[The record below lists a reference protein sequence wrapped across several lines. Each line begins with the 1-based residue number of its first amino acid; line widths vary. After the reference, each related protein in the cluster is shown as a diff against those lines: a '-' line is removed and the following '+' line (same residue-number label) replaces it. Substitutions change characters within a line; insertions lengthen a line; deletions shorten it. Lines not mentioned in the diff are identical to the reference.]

1 MAFNKAKA
9 LQEAEKLVIQGK
21 ISQAIKR
28 YFDILERD
36 PSDVILLNTIGDLYI
51 RDRNAS
57 EGLKQFYRLAEA
69 YVRDG
74 FILKA
79 IAIYKKIVKLEPDS
93 VDPLLKLAELYQTQR
108 LAREARELY
117 YQVAESYKKKKQN
130 DKVLETLRKAVQL
143 DVENAPA
150 RVRLAA
156 FCEEIGRKEEATQVY
171 LETAQLASR
180 RGDLAAAQVALNK
193 VQELDPQNP
202 QIHLLRAREA
212 LATKHPEEVEA
223 ILSAIPGLKDDPTG
237 RSLLIDSYLSTQQLE
252 KAEKLVPDLFRAN
265 PTDFSPVASFVS
277 ACVQVDEFDAAFRA
291 LSGLAD
297 ELIKQENTSS
307 LLESLRLIWNKSP
320 QHLPTLELIY
330 RIYDERAEEYALP
343 EILEALGHAYVQGGQ
358 FEKAEQAF
366 QRLVSREPA
375 NERYKVLLKQ
385 VLKKQGKEVGKAFV
399 AGLPS
404 SAIDLTREEGLA
416 APAAA
421 ALADAER
428 VAVVKQALDNS
439 ELFARYHL
447 VKKAVTELD
456 RVLEIY
462 PDEPEIHKRLVGMCW
477 KAMSERAEQ
486 AAQALVRIYTQQGDA
501 EEAKKF
507 AQLAGGR
514 EAPAAEAIPPP
525 AVRAPALRPES
536 LPLPSAQPA
545 SAAPWEIDLA
555 SGFSL
560 PPVQEPETAP
570 TPHVSATASAGSTL
584 DLSRP
589 PEQKAPAAPPA
600 EIPSD
605 FSVAP
610 GVESPSATAVGT
622 PLDPS
627 IPPAREAPLPAP
639 LELSIDLSRLAS
651 PAPPPAPTS
660 EIQEIDLSEDWESF
674 QAQAAP
680 ASRAPETP
688 RETASFNYEDSR
700 IEVNFYLESGF
711 LEEAIKAVEELE
723 RTLPGE
729 PRIAELRALVEAHTG
744 AMAAEVPEKQPAET
758 LKPTFVAAV
767 APPAEGAV
775 EQLELASSYAAP
787 KTEAQPAAAP
797 PISPRQEEIPTPAP
811 LSATP
816 EATTNLLGD
825 LAETPQEAAPFNYED
840 SRIEVNF
847 YLESGFLEEAIK
859 AVEELERTQSGEPR
873 IAELRA
879 LVEAHTGAMAAEV
892 PEKQPAETLKPT
904 FVAAVAPPAEG
915 AVEQLELASSY
926 AAPKTEAQPAAA
938 PPISPRQEEIPTPA
952 PLSATPEATTNLLGD
967 LADAF
972 GSAMGELAELSP
984 PPAPPSAPTAGPA
997 TISTAP
1003 APAPASPLGGLLEE
1017 MSEALAMGPDEKDD
1031 PETHYNLGVAFREMN
1046 LLDEAIGEFQKVVKG
1061 AGKRP
1066 HPPNY
1071 LQACSLLA
1079 TCFMDKGMAPIAV
1092 KWYCRALETPDLDEE
1107 ALLALQ
1113 YDLGVAYEQAGDA
1126 R

>member
-1 MAFNKAKA
+1 
-9 LQEAEKLVIQGK
+9 
-21 ISQAIKR
+21 
-28 YFDILERD
+28 
-36 PSDVILLNTIGDLYI
+36 
-51 RDRNAS
+51 
-57 EGLKQFYRLAEA
+57 
-69 YVRDG
+69 
-74 FILKA
+74 
-79 IAIYKKIVKLEPDS
+79 
-93 VDPLLKLAELYQTQR
+93 
-108 LAREARELY
+108 
-117 YQVAESYKKKKQN
+117 
-130 DKVLETLRKAVQL
+130 
-143 DVENAPA
+143 
-150 RVRLAA
+150 
-156 FCEEIGRKEEATQVY
+156 
-171 LETAQLASR
+171 
-180 RGDLAAAQVALNK
+180 
-193 VQELDPQNP
+193 
-202 QIHLLRAREA
+202 
-212 LATKHPEEVEA
+212 
-223 ILSAIPGLKDDPTG
+223 
-237 RSLLIDSYLSTQQLE
+237 
-252 KAEKLVPDLFRAN
+252 
-265 PTDFSPVASFVS
+265 
-277 ACVQVDEFDAAFRA
+277 
-291 LSGLAD
+291 
-297 ELIKQENTSS
+297 
-307 LLESLRLIWNKSP
+307 
-320 QHLPTLELIY
+320 
-330 RIYDERAEEYALP
+330 
-343 EILEALGHAYVQGGQ
+343 
-358 FEKAEQAF
+358 
-366 QRLVSREPA
+366 
-375 NERYKVLLKQ
+375 
-385 VLKKQGKEVGKAFV
+385 
-399 AGLPS
+399 
-404 SAIDLTREEGLA
+404 
-416 APAAA
+416 
-421 ALADAER
+421 
-428 VAVVKQALDNS
+428 
-439 ELFARYHL
+439 
-447 VKKAVTELD
+447 
-456 RVLEIY
+456 
-462 PDEPEIHKRLVGMCW
+462 
-477 KAMSERAEQ
+477 MSERAEQ
-486 AAQALVRIYTQQGDA
+486 AAQALVRIYTQQGDT
-501 EEAKKF
+501 EGAKRY
-507 AQLAGGR
+507 AQMAGGR

-622 PLDPS
+622 PLGPS
-627 IPPAREAPLPAP
+627 ILPAREAPLPAP
-639 LELSIDLSRLAS
+639 LELPIDLSKQAP

-674 QAQAAP
+674 QAQAAS
-680 ASRAPETP
+680 ASLAPDTP
-688 RETASFNYEDSR
+688 QEAASFNYEDSR
-700 IEVNFYLESGF
+700 IEVNFYLENGF
-711 LEEAIKAVEELE
+711 FEEAIKAVEELE
-723 RTLPGE
+723 RTLP
-729 PRIAELRALVEAHTG
+729 
-744 AMAAEVPEKQPAET
+744 
-758 LKPTFVAAV
+758 
-767 APPAEGAV
+767 
-775 EQLELASSYAAP
+775 
-787 KTEAQPAAAP
+787 
-797 PISPRQEEIPTPAP
+797 
-811 LSATP
+811 
-816 EATTNLLGD
+816 
-825 LAETPQEAAPFNYED
+825 
-840 SRIEVNF
+840 
-847 YLESGFLEEAIK
+847 
-859 AVEELERTQSGEPR
+859 GEPR

-1113 YDLGVAYEQAGDA
+1113 YDLFVKAEIGRAHV
-1126 R
+1126 

>member
-825 LAETPQEAAPFNYED
+825 LA
-840 SRIEVNF
+840 
-847 YLESGFLEEAIK
+847 
-859 AVEELERTQSGEPR
+859 
-873 IAELRA
+873 
-879 LVEAHTGAMAAEV
+879 
-892 PEKQPAETLKPT
+892 
-904 FVAAVAPPAEG
+904 
-915 AVEQLELASSY
+915 
-926 AAPKTEAQPAAA
+926 
-938 PPISPRQEEIPTPA
+938 
-952 PLSATPEATTNLLGD
+952 
-967 LADAF
+967 DAF

-1126 R
+1126 RRALEKFTEVYGQNIDFRDVAEKIRIFQQKGS

>member
-9 LQEAEKLVIQGK
+9 LQEGEKLVIQGK

-36 PSDVILLNTIGDLYI
+36 PSDLILLNTIGDLYI
-51 RDRNAS
+51 RDRNVS

-69 YVRDG
+69 YVQDG
-74 FILKA
+74 FTLKA

-93 VDPLLKLAELYQTQR
+93 VDPLLKLADLYQAQR
-108 LAREARELY
+108 MPREARELY
-117 YQVAESYKKKKQN
+117 YQVAECYKKKKQD
-130 DKVLETLRKAVQL
+130 DKVLETLRKVVQL
-143 DVENAPA
+143 DVGNAPA
-150 RVRLAA
+150 RVRLAG
-156 FCEEIGRKEEATQVY
+156 FCEEIGRKDEATQVY
-171 LETAQLASR
+171 LETAQLAFR
-180 RGDLAAAQVALNK
+180 RGDLAAAQVALKK
-193 VQELDPQNP
+193 VQELDPDNP
-202 QIHLLRAREA
+202 QIYLLRAREA

-223 ILSAIPGLKDDPTG
+223 ILSAIPGLKDDPSG
-237 RSLLIDSYLSTQQLE
+237 RSLLLASYLSTQQME
-252 KAEKLVPDLFRAN
+252 KAGKLAPDLFRAN

-277 ACVQVDEFDAAFRA
+277 ACVKVDEFDTALRA

-297 ELIKQENTSS
+297 ELIKQGNTSS
-307 LLESLRLIWNKSP
+307 LMESLRLIWSKSP

-330 RIYDERAEEYALP
+330 RICDEQKEEYTLP
-343 EILEALGHAYVQGGQ
+343 EILEALGHAYVQCGQ

-404 SAIDLTREEGLA
+404 SATGLTQEEELA
-416 APAAA
+416 ALSAS
-421 ALADAER
+421 ALGDAER
-428 VAVVKQALDNS
+428 EAMVKQALDNS
-439 ELFARYHL
+439 ELFARYHS
-447 VKKAVTELD
+447 VKKAVAELD

-462 PDEPEIHKRLVGMCW
+462 PDEPEIHRRLVGMCW
-477 KAMSERAEQ
+477 KVMSERAEQ
-486 AAQALVRIYTQQGDA
+486 AAQALVRIYTQQGDT
-501 EEAKKF
+501 EGAKRF
-507 AQLAGGR
+507 AQMAGGR
-514 EAPAAEAIPPP
+514 EALAAEAIPPK
-525 AVRAPALRPES
+525 ALRAPALRPES
-536 LPLPSAQPA
+536 LPPPPPQPA
-545 SAAPWEIDLA
+545 PAAPGEVSLA

-560 PPVQEPETAP
+560 APVQEPETAP
-570 TPHVSATASAGSTL
+570 TPHVSATASAGSTF

-589 PEQKAPAAPPA
+589 PEQKTPAAPPA

-622 PLDPS
+622 PLDAS

-639 LELSIDLSRLAS
+639 LQLPIDLSRLAS
-651 PAPPPAPTS
+651 SAPPPAPTS

-674 QAQAAP
+674 QARAASP
-680 ASRAPETP
+680 SLAPETP
-688 RETASFNYEDSR
+688 QEAASFNYEESR
-700 IEVNFYLESGF
+700 IEVNFYLENGF
-711 LEEAIKAVEELE
+711 LEQAIKAVEELE

-729 PRIAELRALVEAHTG
+729 PRIAELRALVETHTG
-744 AMAAEVPEKQPAET
+744 V
-758 LKPTFVAAV
+758 
-767 APPAEGAV
+767 EG
-775 EQLELASSYAAP
+775 
-787 KTEAQPAAAP
+787 
-797 PISPRQEEIPTPAP
+797 IPTPAP
-811 LSATP
+811 LSATR
-816 EATTNLLGD
+816 G
-825 LAETPQEAAPFNYED
+825 
-840 SRIEVNF
+840 
-847 YLESGFLEEAIK
+847 
-859 AVEELERTQSGEPR
+859 
-873 IAELRA
+873 
-879 LVEAHTGAMAAEV
+879 
-892 PEKQPAETLKPT
+892 
-904 FVAAVAPPAEG
+904 
-915 AVEQLELASSY
+915 
-926 AAPKTEAQPAAA
+926 
-938 PPISPRQEEIPTPA
+938 
-952 PLSATPEATTNLLGD
+952 ATTNLLGD

-1003 APAPASPLGGLLEE
+1003 TPAPASPLSGLLEE
-1017 MSEALAMGPDEKDD
+1017 IGEAPAMRPYEEDD

-1079 TCFMDKGMAPIAV
+1079 ICFMDKGMAPIAV

-1126 R
+1126 RRALEKFTEVYGRNIDFRDVAEKIRIFQQKGS

>member
-9 LQEAEKLVIQGK
+9 LQVGEKLVIQGK
-21 ISQAIKR
+21 ISQAIKQ

-51 RDRNAS
+51 RDRNVP

-69 YVRDG
+69 YLGDG

-79 IAIYKKIVKLEPDS
+79 TAIYRKIVKLEPDS
-93 VDPLLKLAELYQTQR
+93 VDPLLKLVELYQTQR
-108 LAREARELY
+108 LAREAREVY
-117 YQVAESYKKKKQN
+117 YQVAECYKKRKQN
-130 DKVLETLRKAVQL
+130 DKVLETLRKVVQL
-143 DVENAPA
+143 DVENAAA
-150 RVRLAA
+150 RIRLAA
-156 FCEEIGRKEEATQVY
+156 FCEEIGQKDEATQVY
-171 LETAQLASR
+171 LETAQLAFR
-180 RGDLAAAQVALNK
+180 RGDLAATQVTLKKA
-193 VQELDPQNP
+193 QELDPDNP

-212 LATKHPEEVEA
+212 LVTKHPEEVEA

-237 RSLLIDSYLSTQQLE
+237 RSLLFDSYLSTQQLE

-277 ACVQVDEFDAAFRA
+277 ACVQVDEFDTALKA

-297 ELIKQENTSS
+297 DLIKQGNTSS
-307 LLESLRLIWNKSP
+307 LMESLRLIWSKSP
-320 QHLPTLELIY
+320 QHVSTLELIY
-330 RIYDERAEEYALP
+330 RICDEREEEYALP
-343 EILEALGHAYVQGGQ
+343 EILEALGHAYVQCGQ
-358 FEKAEQAF
+358 LEKAEQAF

-385 VLKKQGKEVGKAFV
+385 VLKKQGKEVGKALV

-404 SAIDLTREEGLA
+404 SAIDLTQREGLA
-416 APAAA
+416 TPAAPA
-421 ALADAER
+421 LGDTER
-428 VAVVKQALDNS
+428 EAMVKQALDNS
-439 ELFARYHL
+439 ELFARYNL
-447 VKKAVTELD
+447 LRKAVAELD
-456 RVLEIY
+456 KVLETY
-462 PDEPEIHKRLVGMCW
+462 PDEPEIHRRLVGMCW
-477 KAMSERAEQ
+477 KDMPERAEQ
-486 AAQALVRIYTQQGDA
+486 AAQALVRIYTQQGDT
-501 EEAKKF
+501 EGAKRF
-507 AQLAGGR
+507 AQMAGGR
-514 EAPAAEAIPPP
+514 EALAAAAIPLQ
-525 AVRAPALRPES
+525 AVRAPALRSES
-536 LPLPSAQPA
+536 LPPPPAQPVP
-545 SAAPWEIDLA
+545 AAPEEIEFA

-560 PPVQEPETAP
+560 APLQEPDTAP
-570 TPHVSATASAGSTL
+570 TPHVSATASAGSTF

-622 PLDPS
+622 PLGPS
-627 IPPAREAPLPAP
+627 ILPAREAPLPAP
-639 LELSIDLSRLAS
+639 LELPIDLSKQAP

-674 QAQAAP
+674 QAQAAS
-680 ASRAPETP
+680 ASLAPDTP
-688 RETASFNYEDSR
+688 QEAASFNYEDSR
-700 IEVNFYLESGF
+700 IEVNFYLENGF
-711 LEEAIKAVEELE
+711 FEEAIKAVEELE

-729 PRIAELRALVEAHTG
+729 PRIAEFRALVKAHTG
-744 AMAAEVPEKQPAET
+744 AKAAEVPEKQPAET

-767 APPAEGAV
+767 APPAEGSV
-775 EQLELASSYAAP
+775 EQLELASSNAAP

-797 PISPRQEEIPTPAP
+797 PISPREEEIPTPAP
-811 LSATP
+811 LSATM
-816 EATTNLLGD
+816 EATTN
-825 LAETPQEAAPFNYED
+825 P
-840 SRIEVNF
+840 
-847 YLESGFLEEAIK
+847 
-859 AVEELERTQSGEPR
+859 
-873 IAELRA
+873 
-879 LVEAHTGAMAAEV
+879 
-892 PEKQPAETLKPT
+892 
-904 FVAAVAPPAEG
+904 
-915 AVEQLELASSY
+915 
-926 AAPKTEAQPAAA
+926 
-938 PPISPRQEEIPTPA
+938 
-952 PLSATPEATTNLLGD
+952 LGD

-972 GSAMGELAELSP
+972 GSAMGELAELAP

-1003 APAPASPLGGLLEE
+1003 TPAPASPLSGLLEE
-1017 MSEALAMGPDEKDD
+1017 MGEALAMGPDEEDD

-1046 LLDEAIGEFQKVVKG
+1046 LLDEAIGEFQKVVKR
-1061 AGKRP
+1061 AGKGP

-1079 TCFMDKGMAPIAV
+1079 ICFMDKGMAPIAV

-1126 R
+1126 RRALEKFTEVYGQNIDFRDVAEKIRIFQQKGS

>member
-28 YFDILERD
+28 YFDILDRD
-36 PSDVILLNTIGDLYI
+36 PSDLILLNTIGDLYI

-69 YVRDG
+69 YVQDG

-93 VDPLLKLAELYQTQR
+93 VYPLLKLVELYQTQR

-117 YQVAESYKKKKQN
+117 YQVAECYKKKKQN
-130 DKVLETLRKAVQL
+130 DKVLETLRKVVQL

-150 RVRLAA
+150 RVRLAT
-156 FCEEIGRKEEATQVY
+156 FCEEMGRKDEATQVY
-171 LETAQLASR
+171 LETAQLAFR
-180 RGDLAAAQVALNK
+180 RGDLAAAQVTLKK
-193 VQELDPQNP
+193 VQELDPDNP
-202 QIHLLRAREA
+202 QIHLLRARQA
-212 LATKHPEEVEA
+212 LATKHPEEVET

-252 KAEKLVPDLFRAN
+252 KAGKLVPDLFRAN

-277 ACVQVDEFDAAFRA
+277 ACVQVDEFDTALRA

-297 ELIKQENTSS
+297 ELIKQGNTSS
-307 LLESLRLIWNKSP
+307 LMESLRLIWSKSP
-320 QHLPTLELIY
+320 QYLPALELIY
-330 RIYDERAEEYALP
+330 RICDERKEEAALP
-343 EILEALGHAYVQGGQ
+343 EILEALGHAYVQCGQ

-404 SAIDLTREEGLA
+404 SAIDLTQEEGLA
-416 APAAA
+416 APAAS

-428 VAVVKQALDNS
+428 EAIVKQALDNS

-447 VKKAVTELD
+447 MKKAVAELD

-462 PDEPEIHKRLVGMCW
+462 PDEPEIHRRLVGMCW
-477 KAMSERAEQ
+477 KVMSERAEQ
-486 AAQALVRIYTQQGDA
+486 AAQALVRIYTQQGDV
-501 EEAKKF
+501 ESAKRF

-514 EAPAAEAIPPP
+514 EALAAEAIPPQ

-536 LPLPSAQPA
+536 LPPPPAQPA
-545 SAAPWEIDLA
+545 PAAPGEINLA

-560 PPVQEPETAP
+560 APVQEPETAP
-570 TPHVSATASAGSTL
+570 TPHVSPTASAGSTF

-589 PEQKAPAAPPA
+589 PEQETPAAPPA
-600 EIPSD
+600 EIPFD
-605 FSVAP
+605 FPVAP

-639 LELSIDLSRLAS
+639 LQLPIDLSRLAS
-651 PAPPPAPTS
+651 SAPPPAPTS

-674 QAQAAP
+674 QAQAAS
-680 ASRAPETP
+680 ASLAPKTP
-688 RETASFNYEDSR
+688 QEAASFNYEESR
-700 IEVNFYLESGF
+700 IEVNFYLENGF
-711 LEEAIKAVEELE
+711 LEEAIKAVEKLE

-767 APPAEGAV
+767 APPAEGSV

-797 PISPRQEEIPTPAP
+797 PISPREEEIPTPAP
-811 LSATP
+811 LSATM
-816 EATTNLLGD
+816 EATTDLLAD
-825 LAETPQEAAPFNYED
+825 L
-840 SRIEVNF
+840 V
-847 YLESGFLEEAIK
+847 
-859 AVEELERTQSGEPR
+859 
-873 IAELRA
+873 
-879 LVEAHTGAMAAEV
+879 
-892 PEKQPAETLKPT
+892 
-904 FVAAVAPPAEG
+904 
-915 AVEQLELASSY
+915 
-926 AAPKTEAQPAAA
+926 
-938 PPISPRQEEIPTPA
+938 
-952 PLSATPEATTNLLGD
+952 
-967 LADAF
+967 DAF

-984 PPAPPSAPTAGPA
+984 PPAPPSAPRAGPA

-1003 APAPASPLGGLLEE
+1003 TAAPASTLNGLLEE
-1017 MSEALAMGPDEKDD
+1017 IGEAPGMGPYKEDD

-1079 TCFMDKGMAPIAV
+1079 ICFMDKGMAPIAV

-1126 R
+1126 RRALEKFTEVYGQNIDFRDVAEKIRIFQQKGS